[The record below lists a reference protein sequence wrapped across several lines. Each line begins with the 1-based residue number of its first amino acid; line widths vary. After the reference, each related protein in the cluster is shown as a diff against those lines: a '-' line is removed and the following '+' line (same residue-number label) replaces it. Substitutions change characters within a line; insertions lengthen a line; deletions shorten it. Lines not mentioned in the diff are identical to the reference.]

1 MKVRRKIPVLVVIVS
16 ALGAALIGLLVYG
29 VMSQAAN
36 RTLDEAL
43 ARGEHPL
50 APDATMTLPVLGGGG
65 SSSLAAYRGKVVLLN
80 FWASWC
86 LPCQEEA
93 HLLEHAERALSADR
107 ATVLGVTFQDAA
119 PDSES
124 FVRKYG
130 LTYPNMRDATGEFAQ
145 AFGTRQVPESFII
158 NRTGHIMDI
167 SRGEIGPSFVKEA
180 LAIAEQS

>member
-1 MKVRRKIPVLVVIVS
+1 MKVRRKIPALTVAVS
-16 ALGAALIGLLVYG
+16 VLGAALIGLLVYG

-43 ARGEHPL
+43 ARGEYPT
-50 APDATMTLPVLGGGG
+50 APDATRTLPDLGGSG

-86 LPCQEEA
+86 VPCQEEA
-93 HLLEHAERALSADR
+93 HLLEHAQRELSGHG
-107 ATVLGVTFQDAA
+107 ATVLGVTFQDAS

-130 LTYPNMRDATGEFAQ
+130 ITYPNVRDATGEFAQ

-158 NRTGHIMDI
+158 NRTGHIMQI
-167 SRGEIGPSFVKEA
+167 SRGEIGPSFVQRA
-180 LAIAEQS
+180 LAIAEHS